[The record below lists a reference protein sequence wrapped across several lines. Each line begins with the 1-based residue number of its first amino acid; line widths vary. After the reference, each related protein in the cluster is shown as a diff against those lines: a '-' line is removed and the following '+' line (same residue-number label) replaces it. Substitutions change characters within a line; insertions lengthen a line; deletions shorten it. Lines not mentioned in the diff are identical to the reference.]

1 MCAPPG
7 TVKSSRRRAQF
18 EEALDRRAI
27 AMIKASRA
35 ARGMPPPIFSSHPGV
50 NDDVEQLKTLMPDGE
65 DRGVWQE
72 YRRTDLGFRVEMPG
86 VPQVETEQDDLT
98 RSVDA
103 HVDYEQTRF
112 AIYWQ
117 EWSSAQIEE
126 ELDASFRERMRA
138 AGMAVNRETYLVM
151 SGVPAREF
159 VHKSDDPDDVNY
171 IMRHVVMGKETIA
184 VNAIGGHGIHNS
196 PTVRRFLDSF
206 ALLRGAR

>member
-1 MCAPPG
+1 
-7 TVKSSRRRAQF
+7 
-18 EEALDRRAI
+18 
-27 AMIKASRA
+27 
-35 ARGMPPPIFSSHPGV
+35 
-50 NDDVEQLKTLMPDGE
+50 MPDGE

-103 HVDYEQTRF
+103 HVDYEQTCF

-138 AGMAVNRETYLVM
+138 AGMAVNRETCLVM
-151 SGVPAREF
+151 SGVSAREF

-171 IMRHVVMGKETIA
+171 ILRHVVMGKETIA
-184 VNAIGGHGIHNS
+184 VNVIGGHGIRNS